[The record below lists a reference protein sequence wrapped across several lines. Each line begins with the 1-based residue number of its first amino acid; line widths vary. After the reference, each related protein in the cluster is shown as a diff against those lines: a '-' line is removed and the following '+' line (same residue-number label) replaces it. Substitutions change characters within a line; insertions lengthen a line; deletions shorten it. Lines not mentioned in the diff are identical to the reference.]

1 MKNNDVNASLN
12 ILVVQNEAAVNK
24 RIYEI
29 LLAAGYKHVVFVDCV
44 RSALD
49 VLRTQPIETLIC
61 NIDLQELDGWR
72 LSRLVRSGVL
82 RCHSKI
88 PILLTMSTWCERI
101 AEVTARE
108 YGVNDLVSTDN
119 LNELPAKLAPCLDI
133 GYRQAKPRVLVVEDE
148 EDTANLIASIL
159 KQRFDVEVASDGRA
173 GLYAWLE
180 RQHDLIL
187 LDVMLPELSGPE
199 VLDEIMAIKPNQP
212 VVIMTAHAP
221 VEQAEELLIKG
232 AADFIRKPFRPD
244 ALRSICE
251 VAFRRDD
258 YMVSN
263 QQFAARVKSLS
274 ERESAYRKVSEAHK
288 HLLNSLQTVVM
299 ELDDAFNITFL
310 NDAWER
316 MLGFEVKD
324 STNKPLK
331 QFLSAAEVIN
341 YRGIEAR
348 LKTVLLGREASCEI
362 EVMLDDVV
370 GQKRWAKLIVTRL
383 ISENK
388 PDAKL
393 SICLDDITHHKKDQ
407 QRLEYLAM
415 HDSLTG
421 LYNRHYLE
429 KYLINLSADAISN
442 PQTHGLIY
450 LDLDHFKV
458 INDTFGH
465 HRGDNVLRQ
474 VSRLINDRIRE
485 SDIVCRF
492 GGDEFVIILN
502 HLDANKTVQM
512 AENIKN
518 AISEHAFTIEKY
530 VRSLACS
537 IGISFIDGSTSDS
550 NLYLMQADTALFE
563 AKRRGRNAVHVFNP
577 NDGAS
582 DELRDNLDWSRYVRQ
597 AITEDR
603 MTLHFQPIVKISTRE
618 TVYYEA
624 LVRMIDQDGS
634 LVMPDKFIPAL
645 ESTGEMALLDRW
657 VIKHAIALL
666 SQSPLLKKIAI
677 NLSAQAFKDKALV
690 SIITDALSAN
700 NVAAEAIT
708 FELTESAS
716 LLDIVET
723 NKVISEL
730 HQLGCSFAID
740 DFGSGFSSFAYL
752 KELPADYIKLDG
764 SFIRNLHKDKVDRAL
779 VHSIIKVV
787 KALGRQTVAEFVE
800 NEEILTFL
808 EQNGVD
814 YAQGYHLG
822 KPMPIES
829 IVEQSAAVKSITAKG
844 IEAKK

>member
-1 MKNNDVNASLN
+1 MKNNHVNASLN
-12 ILVVQNEAAVNK
+12 ILVVQNEAALNK
-24 RIYEI
+24 RICEI
-29 LLAAGYKHVVFVDCV
+29 LLAAGYKHVTCVDCV
-44 RSALD
+44 RSGLG
-49 VLRTQPIETLIC
+49 VLRTQPIEALIC
-61 NIDLQELDGWR
+61 NIELQELDGWR

-82 RCHSKI
+82 RCRAEI

-108 YGVNDLVSTDN
+108 YGVNDLVSIDN
-119 LNELPAKLAPCLDI
+119 LDELPAKLAPCLDI

-159 KQRFDVEVASDGRA
+159 KHRFEVEIASDGRA
-173 GLYAWLE
+173 GLDAWLK

-199 VLDEIMAIKPNQP
+199 VLHEIMAIKPNQP

-244 ALRSICE
+244 ALRSVCE

-299 ELDDAFNITFL
+299 ELDDNFNITFL

-316 MLGFEVKD
+316 MLGYEVKD

-331 QFLSAAEVIN
+331 QFVSASEVIN
-341 YRGIEAR
+341 YSAIEAR
-348 LKTVLLGREASCEI
+348 LRTILLGGEVSCEL
-362 EVMLDDVV
+362 EVMLDDAV

-383 ISENK
+383 ISQDQPN
-388 PDAKL
+388 AKL
-393 SICLDDITHHKKDQ
+393 SVCLDDITHHKKDQ

-429 KYLINLSADAISN
+429 KYLISLSTSAKSN

-450 LDLDHFKV
+450 LDLDYFKV

-485 SDIVCRF
+485 ADIVCRF
-492 GGDEFVIILN
+492 GGDEFVIILS
-502 HLDANKTVQM
+502 HLDANKTVQV
-512 AENIKN
+512 AESIKS
-518 AISEHAFTIEKY
+518 AISEHTFTIGKY
-530 VRSLACS
+530 ARSLACS
-537 IGISFIDGSTSDS
+537 IGISFIDGSAKDS
-550 NLYLMQADTALFE
+550 NLYLIQADTALFE

-577 NDGAS
+577 SDGAS
-582 DELRDNLDWSRYVRQ
+582 DELRDNLEWSRYVRQ

-618 TVYYEA
+618 TIYYEA
-624 LVRMIDQDGS
+624 LVRMLDEDGS
-634 LVMPDKFIPAL
+634 LVMPDRFIPAL

-657 VIKHAIALL
+657 VIKRSIAML
-666 SQSPLLKKIAI
+666 SQYSLLKKIAI
-677 NLSAQAFKDKALV
+677 NLSAQAFKDSELV
-690 SIITDALSAN
+690 SIITDALKAN

-822 KPMPIES
+822 KPLPIETLS
-829 IVEQSAAVKSITAKG
+829 GQDPLEDRRTSSKLKANK
-844 IEAKK
+844 

>member
-1 MKNNDVNASLN
+1 MKYSHVNASLN
-12 ILVVQNEAAVNK
+12 ILVVQNEATLNE
-24 RIYEI
+24 RISEI
-29 LLAAGYKHVVFVDCV
+29 LLAAGYKHVTCVDCV
-44 RSALD
+44 RSGLG
-49 VLRTQPIETLIC
+49 VLRTQPIEALIC
-61 NIDLQELDGWR
+61 NIDLHELDGWR

-82 RCHSKI
+82 RCHAGI

-108 YGVNDLVSTDN
+108 YGVNDLVSIDN

-133 GYRQAKPRVLVVEDE
+133 GYRHAKPRVLVVEDE

-159 KQRFDVEVASDGRA
+159 KHRFDVEVASDGRA
-173 GLYAWLE
+173 GLDAWLE

-199 VLDEIMAIKPNQP
+199 VLNEIMAIKPNQP

-244 ALRSICE
+244 ALRSICD

-263 QQFAARVKSLS
+263 QQFATRVKSLS
-274 ERESAYRKVSEAHK
+274 ERESAYRKVSEAHR

-299 ELDDAFNITFL
+299 ELDATFNITFL

-331 QFLSAAEVIN
+331 QFLSAAEIIN
-341 YRGIEAR
+341 YRVITAR
-348 LKTVLLGREASCEI
+348 LKTVLSGREASCEL

-383 ISENK
+383 VSEDQ

-393 SICLDDITHHKKDQ
+393 SVCLDDITHHKKDQ

-429 KYLINLSADAISN
+429 KYLINLSADAKLN

-450 LDLDHFKV
+450 LDLDYFKV

-474 VSRLINDRIRE
+474 VSRLIKDHIRD
-485 SDIVCRF
+485 SGVVCRF

-502 HLDANKTVQM
+502 HLDADKTVEM

-518 AISEHAFTIEKY
+518 AISGQVFTIEKY

-537 IGISFIDGSTSDS
+537 IGVSFIDGSASDS
-550 NLYLMQADTALFE
+550 NLYLIQADTALFE

-597 AITEDR
+597 AISEDR

-624 LVRMIDQDGS
+624 LVRMLDEDGR
-634 LVMPDKFIPAL
+634 LVMPDQFIPAL

-657 VIKHAIALL
+657 VITHAISTL
-666 SQSPLLKKIAI
+666 SEHPLLQKIAI
-677 NLSAQAFKDKALV
+677 NLSAQAFKDNDLV

-764 SFIRNLHKDKVDRAL
+764 SFIRNLHKDEVDRAL

-822 KPMPIES
+822 KPLPIEALTDQYS
-829 IVEQSAAVKSITAKG
+829 LAKNMTTG
-844 IEAKK
+844 MTEAGK